1 MEKMFL
7 FSVMFS
13 CGCVVVVGGG
23 SGGPE
28 YFVDICMIYISS
40 NNAAPAHTG

>member
-7 FSVMFS
+7 SSVAAA
-13 CGCVVVVGGG
+13 VWWEVGGG
-23 SGGPE
+23 GGGPE

-40 NNAAPAHTG
+40 NNAALAHTG

>member
-13 CGCVVVVGGG
+13 CGCVVGGG

-40 NNAAPAHTG
+40 NNAALAHTG